1 MYDAIFV
8 TPWPWWVSGS
18 ALGLVVFLTAWL
30 GGKALGV
37 STAYGSVC
45 ALTSRV
51 PFFAAREYRES
62 WRLWFVLGLP
72 LGGLLAFVLGRRFAP
87 GWAYGSFDTLVAASV
102 PAKAA
107 LLFVGG
113 AFVGA
118 GARWAGG
125 CPSGHSIV
133 GIAQGAWSSVIATLG
148 FMIAGFAVFNALYLA
163 LGG

>member
-8 TPWPWWVSGS
+8 TAWPWWVAGP

-30 GGKALGV
+30 GGKGLGV

-51 PFFAAREYRES
+51 PFFAAKEYREA

-72 LGGLLAFVLGRRFAP
+72 IGGSLAFLLGGRFAP
-87 GWAYGSFDTLVAASV
+87 GWAYGGLDALVAGSL
-102 PAKAA
+102 PAKAG

-113 AFVGA
+113 ALVGA

-133 GIAQGAWSSVIATLG
+133 GIAQGSIASLVATAG
-148 FMIAGFAVFNALYLA
+148 FMLGGVVVFNLLVAI